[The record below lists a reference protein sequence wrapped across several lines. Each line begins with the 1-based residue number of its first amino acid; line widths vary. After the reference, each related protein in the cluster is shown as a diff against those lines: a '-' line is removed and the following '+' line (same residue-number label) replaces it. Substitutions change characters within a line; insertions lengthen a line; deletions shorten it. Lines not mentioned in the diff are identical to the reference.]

1 MHLLNE
7 RFFFFLN
14 VFFDL
19 QSNFFVMRGVLML
32 SFVSWQDY
40 LLAESDDDDV
50 EVSERLQEQF
60 VTFIDCVQFVFSVF

>member
-1 MHLLNE
+1 
-7 RFFFFLN
+7 
-14 VFFDL
+14 
-19 QSNFFVMRGVLML
+19 ML